1 MPQPLPFL
9 AVADE
14 RRNLPARQD
23 RPSLGTAGK
32 EPGGPARRR
41 APCPRAGAAETAAA
55 RPHRALLAHRAL
67 RRAGSG
73 GPSRPFPPAG
83 PRHGGGPFV
92 RARPRL
98 PEPALGRGPGRST
111 PPRGTPPTGGGGG
124 GAAPP
129 RPARPGPAPPH
140 SPLGHRSRRPPLPR
154 LPGRGGGDTTYRRS
168 NARTCVTR

>member
-111 PPRGTPPTGGGGG
+111 PPRGTPPTGEGG
-124 GAAPP
+124 GAA
-129 RPARPGPAPPH
+129 PARPGPAPH
-140 SPLGHRSRRPPLPR
+140 PLTHPSGTAAAGRRF
-154 LPGRGGGDTTYRRS
+154 PGYRGGGVETRRID
-168 NARTCVTR
+168 AATRVRA